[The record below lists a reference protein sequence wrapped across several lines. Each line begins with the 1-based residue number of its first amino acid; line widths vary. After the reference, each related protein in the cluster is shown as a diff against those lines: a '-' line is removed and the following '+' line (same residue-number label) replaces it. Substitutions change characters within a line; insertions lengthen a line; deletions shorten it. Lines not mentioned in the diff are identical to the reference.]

1 MYGTMTCD
9 LFQNSKLEG
18 TLLTKEQVEEI
29 STRISKNVSENV
41 SKQLEEAIS
50 ALSSKKTD
58 KETKKKM
65 NYSKKKS
72 ASHCLF

>member
-9 LFQNSKLEG
+9 LCQNSKLEG

-29 STRISKNVSENV
+29 STRVSENV

-58 KETKKKM
+58 KETKKK
-65 NYSKKKS
+65 
-72 ASHCLF
+72 